1 MFTNYLQKGENIIYT
16 ENGLDRFYTLC
27 YNARKVVIQVIVYKD
42 ILKKLSDAGWSTYR
56 LQMEREI
63 PNSAIIRIRKNES
76 ITMATLDTIC
86 RLTGLK
92 PGDLLDYV
100 EDEQGR

>member
-1 MFTNYLQKGENIIYT
+1 MKL
-16 ENGLDRFYTLC
+16 
-27 YNARKVVIQVIVYKD
+27 IVYKD

-63 PNSAIIRIRKNES
+63 PNSAIMRIRNNES
-76 ITMATLDTIC
+76 ITMATLNTIC
-86 RLTGLK
+86 KLTGLK

-100 EDEQGR
+100 PDEQGS